1 MLKTYIPIMMMMAG
15 AIGFAVVNVIISN
28 IVGPRN
34 PNTEKLTTY
43 ESGIEPLGNARGRF
57 SVKYYMAAMLFI
69 LFDIEIVFMYPWAV
83 SFLKLDAGL
92 RLYSLYEMIAF
103 IVLLFIGYIYMLRKG
118 ALKWN

>member
-1 MLKTYIPIMMMMAG
+1 MLQNYIPILIIMGIAV
-15 AIGFAVVNVIISN
+15 IFAVSN
-28 IVGPRN
+28 IMVSGLFGPKN
-34 PNTEKLTTY
+34 PNPEKQTTY
-43 ESGIEPLGNARGRF
+43 ESGVEPLGSAHGRF

-83 SFLKLDAGL
+83 SFTKFEHSV
-92 RLYSLYEMIAF
+92 RIYSLYEMIVF